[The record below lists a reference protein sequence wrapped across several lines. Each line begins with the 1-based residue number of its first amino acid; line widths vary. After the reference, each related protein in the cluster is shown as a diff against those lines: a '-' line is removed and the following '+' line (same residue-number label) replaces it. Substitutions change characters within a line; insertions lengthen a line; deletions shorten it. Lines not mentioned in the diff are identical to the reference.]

1 MINIALDAM
10 GGSNAPKSTVEGA
23 LQAVKKFDD
32 IQITLHGD
40 REKIL
45 EVEENLP
52 DRVIIEHTSQAL
64 GETEQIFDAL
74 KEKRPVS
81 IINAVEAVK
90 EGRCDGAVSAGST
103 GGVFVSALTLLGVIK
118 GINRP
123 AGLMHIPTFSK
134 ENPSFVLIDVGTN
147 ADVKA
152 RNLNE
157 FAVLGS
163 HYAHSVQGKSSPKV
177 ALLSNGTEETKGDK
191 IHKAAYQLL
200 IENEEINFIGNVEP
214 HGLLDGSI
222 DVLVADGFS
231 GNVYLKQHEEMSEQY
246 SNEMLKRIQS
256 LDLDEESQRLV
267 SGEIIQLK
275 RQLATTRYGA
285 CILSGLLSP
294 VVITHGRSD
303 GEAIATGIQQLREA
317 VKSQYTQKSRDYFE
331 NKNK

>member
-1 MINIALDAM
+1 MINIAVDAM

-23 LQAVKKFDD
+23 LQAVNKFDD
-32 IQITLHGD
+32 IQITLYGD
-40 REKIL
+40 EEKIL
-45 EVEENLP
+45 QVQRQLP
-52 DRVIIEHTSQAL
+52 DRITIEHTSHVL

-81 IINAVEAVK
+81 IINAIESVK
-90 EGRCDGAVSAGST
+90 EGHNHGAVSAGST

-152 RNLNE
+152 RNLNQ
-157 FAVLGS
+157 FAILGS
-163 HYAHSVQGKSSPKV
+163 HYAQSVQGKASPKV

-200 IENEEINFIGNVEP
+200 VENEEINFVGNVEP
-214 HGLLDGSI
+214 HGLIDGPI

-246 SNEMLKRIQS
+246 SNEILKRIQNLE
-256 LDLDEESQRLV
+256 LDPESEKSV
-267 SGEIIQLK
+267 SQEIINLK

-285 CILSGLLSP
+285 CLLSGLESP

-303 GEAIATGIQQLREA
+303 AEAIATGIQQLREII
-317 VKSQYTQKSRDYFE
+317 KSNYTQKSSDYFE
-331 NKNK
+331 NLNK

>member
-1 MINIALDAM
+1 MIKIAVDAM

-23 LQAVKKFDD
+23 VQAVNKFDD
-32 IQITLHGD
+32 IQLTLYGD
-40 REKIL
+40 EEKIL
-45 EVEENLP
+45 QVQGQLP
-52 DRVIIEHTSQAL
+52 NRIRIEHTSHTL
-64 GETEQIFDAL
+64 GERDQIFDAL

-81 IINAVEAVK
+81 IINAIESVK
-90 EGRCDGAVSAGST
+90 EGRNQGAVSAGST

-123 AGLMHIPTFSK
+123 GGLMHIPTFSK

-163 HYAHSVQGKSSPKV
+163 HYAQAVQGKPSPKV

-200 IENEEINFIGNVEP
+200 VENEEINFVGNVEP

-222 DVLVADGFS
+222 DVLAADGFS

-246 SNEMLKRIQS
+246 SNEILKRIQN
-256 LDLDEESQRLV
+256 LDLDPESEGLISQ
-267 SGEIIQLK
+267 EIISLK

-285 CILSGLLSP
+285 CLLSGLQSP

-303 GEAIATGIQQLREA
+303 AEAVATGIQQLREA
-317 VKSQYTQKSRDYFE
+317 VKSRYTQKSAAYFE
-331 NKNK
+331 QLNK